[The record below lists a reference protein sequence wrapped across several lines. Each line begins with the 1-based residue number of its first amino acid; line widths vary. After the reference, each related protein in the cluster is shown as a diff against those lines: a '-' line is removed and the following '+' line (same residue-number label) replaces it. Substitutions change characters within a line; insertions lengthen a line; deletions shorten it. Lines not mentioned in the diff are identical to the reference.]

1 MGTNLSKQNKITTAS
16 HTSPPPPPPN
26 ASTAEQSAMSAS
38 TKVDKTLSTMMF
50 RLKWNFQVVFVQ
62 KIWLKSNTVYK
73 ELLLLLPLLLLLLLL
88 LRAAAAVAAGLSSV
102 LIQ

>member
-1 MGTNLSKQNKITTAS
+1 
-16 HTSPPPPPPN
+16 
-26 ASTAEQSAMSAS
+26 MSAS
-38 TKVDKTLSTMMF
+38 TKVDKTLMTMMF
-50 RLKWNFQVVFVQ
+50 WLKWNFQVVFVQ

-73 ELLLLLPLLLLLLLL
+73 ELLLLLLLLL